1 MQQTDYSLEQII
13 ISFKNFLSQGMPEQ
27 ALALLKSLHYADQ
40 AEAFGDLDEKEQD
53 LILPLLDVQTTA
65 SILEELEDHEVLE
78 VVEDIPTDFLADVLD
93 EMEPDE
99 AADLLGDLPAVQA
112 SELLLQMEGAKEVI
126 PLLEYE
132 DETAGGLMTTTYLA
146 LKKNSTTEQAIQ
158 FLRKV
163 SPETDVPYY
172 LYVTDENQQ
181 LIGVVGLRE
190 LVINNPKTPILEIMN
205 PEVIKVQAGSDQED
219 VARIMSRYDLTM
231 IPVVNEREML
241 VGVITHDDIL
251 EVLEDEATE
260 DIYRLATVTDNELE
274 PESPVFQHIKG
285 RLPWLFINTMTAA
298 FAAWVVSNYEASID
312 QVATLAIFQS
322 IVAGQGGNSGS
333 QIVTMIVR
341 SMALGKLEAKRLWQI
356 MAKQTLVGIIQGLA
370 VGSLVGL
377 GTYLW
382 RGNPY
387 LGLVVGLALM
397 GNMILAGIIGTLT
410 PIALK
415 RFGQDPALAS
425 PILVTAVTD
434 SGGFFIF
441 FTLATILLRY
451 LT

>member
-1 MQQTDYSLEQII
+1 MQQSGISLEHVV
-13 ISFKNFLSQGMPEQ
+13 STVREYLSLGKTDE
-27 ALALLKSLHYADQ
+27 AVELLKSLHYADQ
-40 AEAFGDLDEKEQD
+40 AETFANLESQEQD
-53 LILPLLDVQTTA
+53 LILPLLDIQTTA
-65 SILEELEDHEVLE
+65 SILEELEDHEVLD
-78 VVEDIPTDFLADVLD
+78 VVEDLPTSLLADVLD

-99 AADLLGDLPAVQA
+99 AADLLGDLPPAQA
-112 SELLLQMEGAKEVI
+112 SELLLQMEAADEVI

-132 DETAGGLMTTTYLA
+132 DETAGGLMTTSYLA
-146 LKKNSTTEQAIQ
+146 LKVTSNTEQAIE

-172 LYVTDENQQ
+172 LYVTNDSKQ
-181 LIGVVGLRE
+181 LIGVVGLRD
-190 LVINNPKTPILEIMN
+190 LVISNPKTPIKSIMN
-205 PEVIKVQAGSDQED
+205 TDVIKVQDGSDQED
-219 VARIMSRYDLTM
+219 VARIMSKYDLTM
-231 IPVVNEREML
+231 IPVVNQEDIL
-241 VGVITHDDIL
+241 VGIITHDDIL
-251 EVLEDEATE
+251 EVLENEATE

-274 PESPVFQHIKG
+274 PESPIAQHIKG
-285 RLPWLFINTMTAA
+285 RLPWLFINTMTAG

-312 QVATLAIFQS
+312 QVAILAVFQS

-356 MAKQTLVGIIQGLA
+356 MGKQALVGILQGLA

-377 GTYLW
+377 GTYIW

-397 GNMILAGIIGTLT
+397 GNMILAGTIGTLI

-415 RFGQDPALAS
+415 HFGQDPALAS

-441 FTLATILLRY
+441 FTLATIMLRY
-451 LT
+451 L